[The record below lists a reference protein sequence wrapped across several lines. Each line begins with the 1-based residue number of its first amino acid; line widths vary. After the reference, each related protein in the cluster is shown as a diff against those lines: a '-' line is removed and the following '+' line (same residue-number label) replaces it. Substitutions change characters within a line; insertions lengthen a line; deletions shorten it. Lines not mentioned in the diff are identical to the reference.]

1 MSTHPEKTSAYDAL
15 VEAARMLSM
24 NTFWLDLFAENL
36 YWASME
42 GFLQSSLLG
51 AFNLGTHGFVA
62 DRERALASRGA
73 FKPDLLVMERSSG
86 VHEEWW
92 TAREEGGSNAQ
103 ARYRRLVQAVV
114 QLKVAWTPGN
124 ARGSAVITS
133 KAAAVKSDVARLQQ
147 CLENPSL
154 GIVGVL
160 VSGFHPES
168 DGAEVIRSSLDVIKR
183 AVANEVDSGN
193 EVMLL
198 ARARPARWSPVLKKG
213 QALFSTLWVTRIR
226 QTVESVQEG
235 LP

>member
-1 MSTHPEKTSAYDAL
+1 MNAQPAKRSAYDAL
-15 VEAARMLSM
+15 VGAAETLSE
-24 NTFWLDLFAENL
+24 NPFWLDLLAENL

-51 AFNLGTHGFVA
+51 AFNSGTHGFVA
-62 DRERALASRGA
+62 DRERALAPRGA
-73 FKPDLLVMERSSG
+73 FKPDMLVMERSSG

-92 TAREEGGSNAQ
+92 AAREEGGPNAQ
-103 ARYRRLVQAVV
+103 ARYLRLAQAVV

-124 ARGSAVITS
+124 ARGSAMLTS
-133 KAAAVKSDVARLQQ
+133 KAAAVKSDVVRLRQ
-147 CLENPSL
+147 CLKDPSL

-168 DGAEVIRSSLDVIKR
+168 DGAEAIRSSLDVIKG

-198 ARARPARWSPVLKKG
+198 ARARPTRWNPVLENG
-213 QALFSTLWVTRIR
+213 RALFSTLWLARVR
-226 QTVESVQEG
+226 QTRGAVRVG